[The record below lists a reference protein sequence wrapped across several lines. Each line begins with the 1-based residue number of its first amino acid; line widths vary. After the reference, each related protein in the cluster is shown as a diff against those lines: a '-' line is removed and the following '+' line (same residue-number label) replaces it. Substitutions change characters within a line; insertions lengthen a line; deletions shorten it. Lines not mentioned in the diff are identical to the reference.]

1 MADFLS
7 NLAAKNLNLA
17 PLLQPRPLAFFE
29 PEQAVGARNSALQHM
44 DALLEVSSEQVTA
57 APPPPPSELN
67 SRIAFHADAVQPPR
81 AYALDS
87 SAADLHLSP
96 RQTPEPPTREFA
108 TAQPAPSQHGEWGE
122 EIERVSMPRVESAP
136 TTETIRVERAV
147 IEQEKKNATNTASTL
162 DARAQTLPASIVTP
176 LPTRPTVEH
185 ALTHAPRK
193 DESRRAEDAIPNPLV
208 TPLMPIAQS
217 ESEMPKL
224 QSQSP
229 QTPSAPPTIHVT
241 IGRIEVRAALPNKP
255 ASRATRPT
263 PTMSL
268 EEYLR
273 RNDKR

>member
-17 PLLQPRPLAFFE
+17 PLLQPRPLSFFE
-29 PEQAVGARNSALQHM
+29 PEQAVGVRNSALQHT
-44 DALLEVSSEQVTA
+44 DALLEVSSEQAAA
-57 APPPPPSELN
+57 APLPPRVELN
-67 SRIAFHADAVQPPR
+67 PRMAFHADAAPPPR
-81 AYALDS
+81 AHALELR
-87 SAADLHLSP
+87 AADLHLSP

-122 EIERVSMPRVESAP
+122 EIEHIPMPRVESAP
-136 TTETIRVERAV
+136 TTETIRVERAA
-147 IEQEKKNATNTASTL
+147 IEQETKSATSTAFTL

-208 TPLMPIAQS
+208 TPLMPMAQS

-229 QTPSAPPTIHVT
+229 QMPAAPPTIHVT
-241 IGRIEVRAALPNKP
+241 IGRIEVRAALPNKLV
-255 ASRATRPT
+255 SRATRPT

>member
-17 PLLQPRPLAFFE
+17 PLLQPRPLSFFE
-29 PEQAVGARNSALQHM
+29 PEQAVGVRNSARQYA

-67 SRIAFHADAVQPPR
+67 PRIAFHADAAPSPR
-81 AYALDS
+81 AYALEPR
-87 SAADLHLSP
+87 AAELHLSP
-96 RQTPEPPTREFA
+96 RQAIEPPTREFA
-108 TAQPAPSQHGEWGE
+108 TVQPVIAQREKWGE
-122 EIERVSMPRVESAP
+122 EIEHVPMPRVESAP
-136 TTETIRVERAV
+136 TTETIRVERAA
-147 IEQEKKNATNTASTL
+147 IEQETKSATSTAFTL

-229 QTPSAPPTIHVT
+229 QMPAAPPTIHVT
-241 IGRIEVRAALPNKP
+241 IGRIEVRAALPHKP
-255 ASRATRPT
+255 APRATRPT